1 MLVASGSGMNANQ
14 RESLAATVRILRDTV
29 LVTTENASELE
40 SIAAWAGRAGLELRV
55 GESLESPR
63 TEASDVPV
71 LLRVAQ
77 WPAELGASELVRL
90 LGSSGSG
97 ATLVIVPEGV
107 ADFDVREIP
116 DDWDF
121 VRRPCDCRE
130 LVWRAERALSRLMRR
145 ESSRINVERLVRGP
159 LCLDMAIGEIRAH
172 GAVLNLRRAERD
184 VLSYLMHH
192 VERFVSA
199 EELQREVLHSHGNGG
214 AARNQIYEL
223 RRKLRAAGLS
233 GAILSKGHGG
243 YRLRWSA

>member
-14 RESLAATVRILRDTV
+14 RESLPATVRIPRDTV
-29 LVTTENASELE
+29 LITTENASELE
-40 SIAAWAGRAGLELRV
+40 SIAAWAERSGLELRV
-55 GESLESPR
+55 ASNLEKPR
-63 TEASDVPV
+63 AEASDVPV
-71 LLRVAQ
+71 LLRVVQ
-77 WPAELGASELVRL
+77 WPPGLAASKLVRL
-90 LGSSGSG
+90 VGSSDSR

-107 ADFDVREIP
+107 ADFDAREIP

-145 ESSRINVERLVRGP
+145 ESSMIKVERLVRGP
-159 LCLDMAIGEIRAH
+159 LCLDTAIGEIRAH
-172 GAVLNLRRAERD
+172 DTLLNLRRAERD
-184 VLSYLMHH
+184 VLSYLMRH